1 MRNVMMSVSRGTAIA
16 SAAAAFVAGPQIVGA
31 QERQKIRF
39 CGVPTDDLTPIFW
52 GVKNGTYAK
61 AGLDVE
67 FVPMSSGTTATQAVI
82 AGTYEIGKGSS
93 VAALIAHLKGIPVVI
108 VGNGILWEQT
118 NKWSLGLV
126 RKDEPWKTGA
136 DLNNKTI
143 AGTALGDL
151 LTLGIRGWVDQN
163 GGDSKTIK
171 WVEIPNSIAGEALIA
186 GRIDVCQLM
195 EPQLHAALAT
205 GKVRIFAPFLDSIAP
220 YYALTIYMARPDWAN
235 ANKATV
241 ERFVKTTY
249 ELASFTNTHPAD
261 TIELT
266 AATLK
271 MPVEIFKTMT
281 RVHAATTSDPALT
294 QPVIDMAAK
303 YGSLSRAFPAK
314 EVYFSG

>member
-1 MRNVMMSVSRGTAIA
+1 MLSSAKPSRSTAIV
-16 SAAAAFVAGPQIVGA
+16 SLAACIAAGPQIVGA
-31 QERQKIRF
+31 QERQKLRF

-52 GVKNGTYAK
+52 GIKNGTYAK
-61 AGLDVE
+61 IGLDVE
-67 FVPMSSGTTATQAVI
+67 FVPMASGTTATQAVI
-82 AGTYEIGKGSS
+82 AGTYELGKGSS

-108 VGNGILWEQT
+108 VGNGILWEQS

-235 ANKATV
+235 ANRATV
-241 ERFVKTTY
+241 DRWVKTTY
-249 ELASFTNTHPAD
+249 ELAQFTNSHPAE

-281 RVHAATTSDPALT
+281 RVHAATTSDPNLT
-294 QPVIDMAAK
+294 QPVINMAAK
-303 YGSLSRAFPAK
+303 YGSLERAFPAK